1 MGEKVIV
8 LDRGNVEFLYPG
20 DWLLAG
26 PATSGYLTLTDPT
39 ESCRLEVSY
48 MTVPAEAAD
57 IPVVELLNR
66 LLDQIPE
73 AGSNPEIEERS
84 ESESTLAWAE
94 ASYPSTDKRSGEPK
108 EARGRWLVGTNDI
121 FQVLMTFYY
130 WADDAD
136 WALPVWKRIVDTL
149 QLGTGAQLENPEDH
163 WSMRRSN

>member
-1 MGEKVIV
+1 MSEKVIV

-20 DWLLAG
+20 DWLMG
-26 PATSGYLTLTDPT
+26 SATNGYLTLTDPT

-48 MTVPAEAAD
+48 VPVPAEAAD
-57 IPVVELLNR
+57 LPVIELLRR

-73 AGSNPEIEERS
+73 AGTNPDIEERS
-84 ESESTLAWAE
+84 ESNRTLAWAE

-108 EARGRWLVGTNDI
+108 EARGRWLLASNDI

-130 WADDAD
+130 WSDDAS
-136 WALPVWKRIVDTL
+136 WAVPAWTRIMETL
-149 QLGTGAQLENPEDH
+149 QLGTGAQLESPEEH